1 METSFNELRCKEVVN
16 MIDGRRLGH
25 IVDMVIE
32 LSSARVLGFVLPG
45 QKSGWNIF
53 KSSEQLFVPYGC
65 VVRIGEDT
73 ILIELPSQGTPI
85 NPFILSQSSNKK

>member
-25 IVDMVIE
+25 IIDMVIE
-32 LSSARVLGFVLPG
+32 LSSAKVLGFVLPG

-53 KSSEQLFVPYGC
+53 KPSEQLFVPYGC

-73 ILIELPSQGTPI
+73 ILIELPSQGAPV
-85 NPFILSQSSNKK
+85 NPFILSQPNSKK

>member
-1 METSFNELRCKEVVN
+1 METSYNELRCKEVVN

-45 QKSGWNIF
+45 EKTGWNIF
-53 KSSEQLFVPYGC
+53 KASEQLFVPYGC

-73 ILIELPSQGTPI
+73 ILIELPPQGAPV
-85 NPFILSQSSNKK
+85 NPFILSQPNNKK

>member
-25 IVDMVIE
+25 IVDMVID

>member
-73 ILIELPSQGTPI
+73 ILVELSSQSAPI
-85 NPFILSQSSNKK
+85 NPFILSQSSSKK